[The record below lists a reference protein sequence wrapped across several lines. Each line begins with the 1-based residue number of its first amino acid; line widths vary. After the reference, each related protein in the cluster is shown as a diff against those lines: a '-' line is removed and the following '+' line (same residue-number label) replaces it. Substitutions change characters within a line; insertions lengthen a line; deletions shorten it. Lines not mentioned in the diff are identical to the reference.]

1 MKYASIDIETTGLD
15 DSFCQMLEFGC
26 VLDDMIRPI
35 EECPTFH
42 CYIVRER
49 YVGQPYALSM
59 HAAIFRRIADLTPGF
74 NYFTPQEAFDKF
86 EAWLFANDFTWKGLN
101 IVGKNFGSFDRNFIL
116 RDWPHFKSRHRIL
129 DVGSAFFNPF
139 YDHEGLPDLKACK
152 DRVGL
157 PGDVA
162 HTAVEDAMDC
172 VKVIRLR
179 YAGAL
184 EQLKQSLEK
193 KDEVVPEPERTGSDG
208 PAQPDAVR
216 SVAGSDSETAAGS

>member
-26 VLDDMIRPI
+26 VLDDMIMPI
-35 EECPTFH
+35 EDCPTFH

-59 HAAIFRRIADLTPGF
+59 HAAIFRRIADLVPGY

-86 EAWLFANDFTWKGLN
+86 EAFLFANGFTWKGLN

-129 DVGSAFFNPF
+129 DVGSSFFNPI
-139 YDHEGLPDLKACK
+139 YDHDGLPDLKTCME
-152 DRVGL
+152 RVGKT
-157 PGDVA
+157 GVVA
-162 HTAVEDAMDC
+162 HTAVEDAYEC
-172 VKVIRLR
+172 VSLIRLR

-184 EQLKQSLEK
+184 EQLRIQHES
-193 KDEVVPEPERTGSDG
+193 VPEPERSSGDG
-208 PAQPDAVR
+208 PAEPAVGV
-216 SVAGSDSETAAGS
+216 VAGSNPEASGS